1 MNMTNQELFA
11 MTQEEMRIKNA
22 HDLMIETVEEFKYLP
37 YSDRYKIAR
46 TVAITF
52 KRLMDVK
59 Q

>member
-1 MNMTNQELFA
+1 

-46 TVAITF
+46 TVATTF
-52 KRLMDVK
+52 KRLMDGK